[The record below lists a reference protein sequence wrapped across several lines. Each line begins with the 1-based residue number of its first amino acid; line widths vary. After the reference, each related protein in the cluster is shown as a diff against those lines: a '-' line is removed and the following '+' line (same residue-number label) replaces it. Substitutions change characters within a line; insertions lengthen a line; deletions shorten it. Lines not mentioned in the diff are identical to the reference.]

1 MSTCIHIDSFLS
13 YTDIDKKENILTLIK
28 KKKDK

>member
-13 YTDIDKKENILTLIK
+13 YTDIDKKENITLIK
-28 KKKDK
+28 KKKR